1 MGPGVGSLG
10 PALPEEVG
18 GGGDAAG
25 AVPGGDH
32 TVHRTPRHQSALQE
46 EEVVQLSRADG
57 AGHGGAAV
65 ASPLQDERR
74 R

>member
-10 PALPEEVG
+10 PALPEAVG

-46 EEVVQLSRADG
+46 EEVVQLCRADG